1 MSRRSTCPHRGGG
14 LVRGRHLTVSLA
26 IGLALGAT
34 TISTSPAGATAQTEL
49 AGKMQQARQLEA
61 QIQANS
67 DRADVLDEQ
76 YLQAQAAVADAKS
89 QIADAEAGIASA
101 RAQES
106 TLRNQIGGRAALL
119 YIGAGNGDP
128 IGLNANNV
136 QELGSRAKYGEAAA
150 ETDNQMI
157 DQLGILDE
165 QLGIQ
170 EKQLQGKKAEAEKR
184 EHDADTARKAIE
196 QASAQMQHLL
206 DSTRSD
212 IRALANKIEQDRLR
226 AQAAAERARIQA
238 EEAAQRAAAAAQ
250 AANSGNGGG
259 GGSFSSASSVDVG
272 VDPGSIPAPSS
283 GASAAVAY
291 ARAQIGK
298 PYQYAGAGPN
308 SFDCSGLTMM
318 AWAQGGVSMSH
329 GSQSQYLS
337 FPHVPISDLQPGDL
351 VFFGSSGPSNHHVGI
366 YVGGGTMIE
375 APHTGAYVRYSSIY
389 RPDLV
394 SLGARP

>member
-1 MSRRSTCPHRGGG
+1 M
-14 LVRGRHLTVSLA
+14 RGRHLVVSLA

-34 TISTSPAGATAQTEL
+34 TISAPAASATPQGDL
-49 AGKMQQARQLEA
+49 AGKMQQARRLEA

-76 YLQAQAAVADAKS
+76 YLQAQSAVEDAKR
-89 QIADAEAGIASA
+89 QIADAEAGIAAA
-101 RAQES
+101 RAQEAN
-106 TLRNQIGGRAALL
+106 LRNQLGGRAALL

-128 IGLNANNV
+128 LGINATNV

-150 ETDNQMI
+150 ETDSKMI

-165 QLGIQ
+165 QLNIQ
-170 EKQLQGKKAEAEKR
+170 ERQLQGQKADAQKR
-184 EHDADTARKAIE
+184 ENEADSARKAVQ

-212 IRALANKIEQDRLR
+212 IRSLANKIEQDRLR
-226 AQAAAERARIQA
+226 AQATAERARIQA
-238 EEAAQRAAAAAQ
+238 EEAAQRAAEQ
-250 AANSGNGGG
+250 AANNAGGGGGG
-259 GGSFSSASSVDVG
+259 GGSSNGASAAYVG
-272 VDPGSIPAPSS
+272 IDPGSIPAPSS
-283 GASAAVAY
+283 GAAAAVAY

-298 PYQYAGAGPN
+298 PYQYAGAGPD

-337 FPHVPISDLQPGDL
+337 FPHVPISALQPGDL
-351 VFFGSSGPSNHHVGI
+351 VFFGSSGPTNHHVGI

-375 APHTGAYVRYSSIY
+375 APHTGAFVRYSSIY
-389 RPDLV
+389 RSDLV
-394 SLGARP
+394 PLGARP

>member
-1 MSRRSTCPHRGGG
+1 
-14 LVRGRHLTVSLA
+14 VSLA

-34 TISTSPAGATAQTEL
+34 TISTSPAGATTQTEL
-49 AGKMQQARQLEA
+49 AGKMRQARQLEA

-76 YLQAQAAVADAKS
+76 YLQAQSAVQDAKR

-106 TLRNQIGGRAALL
+106 TLRDQLGGRAALL

-128 IGLNANNV
+128 LGIDATNV

-150 ETDNQMI
+150 ETDNKMI
-157 DQLGILDE
+157 DQLAILDE
-165 QLGIQ
+165 QLNIQ
-170 EKQLQGKKAEAEKR
+170 EKQLQGKKADAEKR
-184 EHDADTARKAIE
+184 EKEADSARQAVA

-212 IRALANKIEQDRLR
+212 IRALANRIEQDRLR
-226 AQAAAERARIQA
+226 AEAAAVRARIQA
-238 EEAAQRAAAAAQ
+238 EEAAQRAAAQAAQ
-250 AANSGNGGG
+250 SNAGNGGG
-259 GGSFSSASSVDVG
+259 GGSFTASSVDTG
-272 VDPGSIPAPSS
+272 VDPGSIPAPNS
-283 GASAAVAY
+283 GAGAAIAY

-298 PYQYAGAGPN
+298 PYIYAGVGPDGY
-308 SFDCSGLTMM
+308 DCSGLTMM
-318 AWAQGGVSMSH
+318 AWAQGGVSMAH

-351 VFFGSSGPSNHHVGI
+351 VFFGSSGPSNHHVGLYI
-366 YVGGGTMIE
+366 GGGTMIE
-375 APHTGAYVRYSSIY
+375 APHTGAYVRYASIY

-394 SLGARP
+394 PLGARP

>member
-1 MSRRSTCPHRGGG
+1 M
-14 LVRGRHLTVSLA
+14 RGRHLTVSLA

-34 TISTSPAGATAQTEL
+34 TISIPSASASPQSEL
-49 AGKMQQARQLEA
+49 SGKMQQARQLEA

-67 DRADVLDEQ
+67 ERADVLDEQ
-76 YLQAQAAVADAKS
+76 YLQAQSAVEDAQR

-101 RAQES
+101 RAQEAR
-106 TLRNQIGGRAALL
+106 LRDQLGGRAALL

-128 IGLNANNV
+128 LGIDATNV

-150 ETDNQMI
+150 ETDNKMI
-157 DQLGILDE
+157 DRLGILDE
-165 QLGIQ
+165 QLNIQ
-170 EKQLQGKKAEAEKR
+170 EKQLEGQKAEAQKR
-184 EHDADTARKAIE
+184 EDAAASARKAVE
-196 QASAQMQHLL
+196 QASAQMQDLL

-212 IRALANKIEQDRLR
+212 IRALANRIEQDRLR
-226 AQAAAERARIQA
+226 AQAVAERARIQA
-238 EEAAQRAAAAAQ
+238 EEAAQRAAQ
-250 AANSGNGGG
+250 TTSG
-259 GGSFSSASSVDVG
+259 GGSSSSADVG

-283 GASAAVAY
+283 GAAAAVEY
-291 ARAQIGK
+291 AREQLGK
-298 PYQYAGAGPN
+298 PYQYAGAGPD

-375 APHTGAYVRYSSIY
+375 APHTGAVVRYSSIY

>member
-1 MSRRSTCPHRGGG
+1 M
-14 LVRGRHLTVSLA
+14 RGRHLTVSLA

-34 TISTSPAGATAQTEL
+34 TISIPSANASPQSEL
-49 AGKMQQARQLEA
+49 SSKMQQARQLEA

-67 DRADVLDEQ
+67 ERADVLDEQ
-76 YLQAQAAVADAKS
+76 YLQAQSAVEDAQR
-89 QIADAEAGIASA
+89 QIAQAEAGIASA
-101 RAQES
+101 RAQEAK
-106 TLRNQIGGRAALL
+106 LRDQLGGRAALL

-128 IGLNANNV
+128 LGIDATNV

-157 DQLGILDE
+157 DRLGVLDE
-165 QLGIQ
+165 QLNIQ
-170 EKQLQGKKAEAEKR
+170 EKELQGQKAEAQKR
-184 EHDADTARKAIE
+184 EDEAASARKAVE
-196 QASAQMQHLL
+196 QASSQMQHLL

-212 IRALANKIEQDRLR
+212 IRDLANRIEQDRLR

-238 EEAAQRAAAAAQ
+238 EQAAARVS
-250 AANSGNGGG
+250 NNGG
-259 GGSFSSASSVDVG
+259 SSSASSADTG
-272 VDPGSIPAPSS
+272 VDPGSIPAPSG

-298 PYQYAGAGPN
+298 PYQYAGAGPD

-394 SLGARP
+394 SLGSRP